1 MYRCL
6 FLKPRIGEDGYLAS
20 LIRWRPQVR
29 VLYPQQIKK
38 MKNIVLL
45 ICLVFFVIGCGVS
58 RKATSHS
65 SQKDSLIYKEIVR
78 VDTLRVPQDRV
89 QVVVDN
95 TILKLKEK
103 EIQDLNYQFLQYK
116 QSTGSRANIQ
126 FKIVR
131 DSVYIEGTCDSLEL
145 LSLRN

>member
-1 MYRCL
+1 M
-6 FLKPRIGEDGYLAS
+6 
-20 LIRWRPQVR
+20 
-29 VLYPQQIKK
+29 
-38 MKNIVLL
+38 
-45 ICLVFFVIGCGVS
+45 IGCGVA

-65 SQKDSLIYKEIVR
+65 SQKDSFVYKEIVR

-95 TILKLKEK
+95 TILKLRDK

-116 QSTGSRANIQ
+116 QTTGSRANIQ
-126 FKIVR
+126 FKKVR

-145 LSLRN
+145 LSLRKEVEQYQSSKFEKSEKQTKGMNIWDMILLVLGAFVFGCIVGLLIKTLILR